1 MCSTNQIY
9 LYTCQILHLYL
20 NFLIGLF
27 LFLQTLFSTNHTGT
41 LSRSYRKKIEKSRE
55 NGSTNSLTPLLDQ
68 RSNTNPS
75 HVETYVVPPPS
86 LDGLADWREVQLRKK
101 GSRRNNMMSD
111 SAAADLVA
119 DLAAD
124 SAEEKWDIFPEEM
137 RTQWFGPVRP
147 HEYLVNGGNSIH
159 AARTRQVMNHIRL
172 KQTKR
177 RNVVVMVEKEEDEGG
192 VGPNR
197 AEAATAELQSF
208 GSGSGLPPTG
218 GSSKRTTRSM
228 KSPEQ
233 PGSGHYSRRS
243 PLNSMDAMDPT
254 QAAAVLM
261 VGVSPVDG
269 TTMSDRQ
276 YGDRSRHHSSA
287 SSSSSSASSSASALI
302 TSMSLPENYISVIDF
317 ISSIVDTM
325 IVTARLEGSR
335 RVMLR
340 KNIIFMPNIIVPD
353 IIYIFF

>member
-1 MCSTNQIY
+1 
-9 LYTCQILHLYL
+9 
-20 NFLIGLF
+20 
-27 LFLQTLFSTNHTGT
+27 
-41 LSRSYRKKIEKSRE
+41 
-55 NGSTNSLTPLLDQ
+55 
-68 RSNTNPS
+68 
-75 HVETYVVPPPS
+75 
-86 LDGLADWREVQLRKK
+86 
-101 GSRRNNMMSD
+101 MMSA
-111 SAAADLVA
+111 SAA

-124 SAEEKWDIFPEEM
+124 LAANSAEEKWDIFPEEM

-172 KQTKR
+172 KQTRK

-287 SSSSSSASSSASALI
+287 SSSSSSASSSSASAPI

-353 IIYIFF
+353 IIIYLFFLNRTILTHI